1 MTSTAVSPRPADP
14 APHSPQ
20 LAGWKR
26 RFVAALCGVLA
37 AAVGLGIGE
46 LVAAFVRPEASPV
59 VVVANR
65 FILATPEW
73 LKQRAIRQFGTDD
86 KLALGTGIFIVI
98 ALFAAVVGVLG
109 LYRRRA
115 AALALLG
122 FGAVGVYCAL
132 STHAHRGSDVVPV
145 VFAAVAAAVVL
156 DVLLRLVRATSFRSD
171 PSIEDGIPRRKLLM
185 AGVTGVL
192 LAALSGF
199 GGRRWQH
206 RRFDAARSRADVVL
220 PPAPPAQPLP
230 PATQLAKSP
239 LPFATPNRDF
249 YRIDTAYVVPQV
261 NADAWSLKIHG
272 MVDTPVTY
280 TLADLL
286 AMPLIERWITMMCVS
301 YEVGGDLIGNARFR
315 GVPLAPLLRK
325 AGLDPRA
332 DQLVCRSVDGMTI
345 GAPVAQVMDGRDAML
360 AVGMN
365 GTTLPTEHGFPVR
378 MVVPG
383 LYGYVSACKWIT
395 EIEVTTFTAYDAYWV
410 QRGWL
415 AQLPITLGSRID
427 TPKVGRKVKVGDT
440 VTVAGVAW
448 HQHVGVS
455 RVQVQIDGGAWTDAR
470 LGSVPSK
477 DTWRQWMLPWTVASA
492 GMHKLTVRAFDATGA
507 AQDTAVRDPYPG
519 AASGLHSV
527 SVHAS

>member
-1 MTSTAVSPRPADP
+1 MRLLAAVC
-14 APHSPQ
+14 
-20 LAGWKR
+20 GV
-26 RFVAALCGVLA
+26 VAAGA
-37 AAVGLGIGE
+37 GLGVGE

-86 KLALGTGIFIVI
+86 KRALGTGIFLVI
-98 ALFAAVVGVLG
+98 GLFAACVGVLA
-109 LYRRRA
+109 LYRRRWA
-115 AALALLG
+115 VLALTG
-122 FGAVGVYCAL
+122 FGAVGVFCAL
-132 STHAHRGSDVVPV
+132 TTHAHRGSDVIPV
-145 VFAAVAAAVVL
+145 VFAAATAAAVL
-156 DVLLRLVRATSFRSD
+156 DVLVRRIPAALVRSSASTRAGAD
-171 PSIEDGIPRRKLLM
+171 RRAFLTV
-185 AGVTGVL
+185 GVGSVA
-192 LAALSGF
+192 LAAVSGF

-206 RRFDAARSRADVVL
+206 RRFDAVRSRADVVL
-220 PPAPPAQPLP
+220 PAPVSPAPPEPAQSLP
-230 PATQLAKSP
+230 PSAHLTKNP
-239 LPFATPNRDF
+239 IPFATSNKAF
-249 YRIDTAYVVPQV
+249 YRIDTAYSVPQV
-261 NADAWSLKIHG
+261 DAGTWKLKIHG
-272 MVDTPVTY
+272 MVNTPVTY
-280 TLADLL
+280 TLDDLL

-315 GVPLAPLLRK
+315 GVALAPLLRK
-325 AGLDPRA
+325 AGVDPRA

-345 GAPVAQVMDGRDAML
+345 GAPTQQVMDGRDAIL

-365 GTTLPTEHGFPVR
+365 GTTLPIEHGFPVR

-395 EIEVTTFTAYDAYWV
+395 EIEMTTFDAYDAYWV

-415 AQLPITLGSRID
+415 ARLPITLGSRID
-427 TPKVGRKVKVGDT
+427 TPKLSTKVQVGDT

-477 DTWRQWMLPWTVASA
+477 DTWRQWVLPWTVASP
-492 GMHKLTVRAFDATGA
+492 GMHNITVRAFDASGA
-507 AQDTAVRDPYPG
+507 AQDTRVRGPYPG